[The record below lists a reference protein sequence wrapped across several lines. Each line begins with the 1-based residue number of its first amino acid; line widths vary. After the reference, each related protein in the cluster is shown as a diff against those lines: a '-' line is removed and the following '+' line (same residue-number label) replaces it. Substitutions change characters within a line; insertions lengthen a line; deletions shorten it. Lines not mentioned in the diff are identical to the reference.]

1 MMPDPAAAVRR
12 LLAALAFALAVAP
25 GAGAQV
31 PRISGDDDSP
41 AARIARGVLERG
53 AYVLID
59 RDTILGPDFRAPG
72 DLVVYDAEVRL
83 AGSVEGSAVVI
94 GGDLW
99 IRPGGRVGGSV
110 AVIGGGVYPAGLAVL
125 DRDSIFVTLP
135 RTRVEI
141 ETRPTGR
148 DGEYVA
154 AVQVTPPPR
163 PALFAPAVGPYPS
176 YDRVNGLTLQASANI
191 RPTRQEGGPVL
202 TVWGAYRSQQEKE
215 KKLGGGV
222 RWRVP
227 LGRENLQL
235 TGEASRATRTMDAWI
250 RGDVAN
256 SVRALVLGRDYRDYW
271 DSDVL
276 RVMVERPVGKPLLA
290 GETWLGPRLGVQLS
304 RDRALE
310 AQAPWAL
317 LDREGLD
324 RENPPALQGT
334 FLSLLAGTIF
344 QWRGRSSSFN
354 GDLNLE
360 HALAAPGDA
369 EFTQVLVQGTYVA
382 RALRT
387 HYMRVYARGM
397 APIGGSAPPQRRGI
411 LGGAGSLPTEPIAAF
426 RGDHLAFI
434 ESSYII
440 PINNVVVP
448 VVGSPSV
455 EAVHLAGAAWT
466 GDDEPQWVQNAGV
479 GVIFAL
485 ARARMVINPAERP
498 IVPKFSFGFY
508 IPQ

>member
-1 MMPDPAAAVRR
+1 MRRGPAF
-12 LLAALAFALAVAP
+12 LLAFALALGIAP
-25 GAGAQV
+25 RAAAQV
-31 PRISGDDDSP
+31 PQISGEDHSD
-41 AARIARGVLERG
+41 AARIGREVLGRGT
-53 AYVLID
+53 YVFID
-59 RDTILGPDFRAPG
+59 RDTILGPEFRAPA

-83 AGSVEGSAVVI
+83 EGSVAGSAVVI

-99 IRPGGRVGGSV
+99 IRPGGRIGGSV
-110 AVIGGGVYPAGLAVL
+110 AVIGGGVYPAGLAVV
-125 DRDSIFVTLP
+125 DRDSIHYTDP
-135 RTRVEI
+135 RAALDIR
-141 ETRPTGR
+141 TRPTGR

-154 AVQVTPPPR
+154 SAQIAHPPR
-163 PALFAPAVGPYPS
+163 PALFAPAVGPFPS
-176 YDRVNGLTLQASANI
+176 YDRVNGLTLNASANI
-191 RPTRQEGGPVL
+191 NPTREVGGPVFN
-202 TVWGAYRSQQEKE
+202 VWGSYRFEQENR
-215 KKLGGGV
+215 LGGGV

-227 LGRENLQL
+227 LGRESLQL
-235 TGEASRATRTMDAWI
+235 TGEASRATRTMDGWI

-256 SVRALVLGRDYRDYW
+256 SVRVLVLGRDYRDYW

-276 RVMVERPVGKPLLA
+276 RVMVERPVGKPLIP

-304 RDRALE
+304 SDRALQ
-310 AQAPWAL
+310 ARAPWAL
-317 LDREGLD
+317 FDRQGLE
-324 RENPPALQGT
+324 RENPAALEGT
-334 FLSLLAGTIF
+334 FVSLLAGTIF

-360 HALAAPGDA
+360 HAVAAPGDA
-369 EFTQVLVQGTYVA
+369 EFTQALVQGTYVS

-397 APIGGSAPPQRRGI
+397 APIGGNAPPQRRGI
-411 LGGAGSLPTEPIAAF
+411 LGGGGSLPTEPIAAF
-426 RGDHLAFI
+426 RGDHLVFI

-440 PINNVVVP
+440 PVNNVVVP
-448 VVGSPSV
+448 VVGSPSL

-466 GDDEPQWVQNAGV
+466 GDDEPQWVQNAGF

-485 ARARMVINPAERP
+485 ARARVVINPAERP

>member
-1 MMPDPAAAVRR
+1 MRGGRRVLVALVIALGAVR
-12 LLAALAFALAVAP
+12 

-31 PRISGDDDSP
+31 PRISGDDHST
-41 AARIARGVLERG
+41 AARIGREVLARGTYL
-53 AYVLID
+53 YID
-59 RDTILGPDFRAPG
+59 RDTVLGPEFHAPA
-72 DLVVYDAEVRL
+72 DLVVYAAEVRL
-83 AGSVEGSAVVI
+83 EGSVAGSAVVI

-99 IRPGGRVGGSV
+99 IRPGGRIGGSV
-110 AVIGGGVYPAGLAVL
+110 AVIGGGVYPAGLAVV
-125 DRDSIFVTLP
+125 DRDSIHYTDP
-135 RTRVEI
+135 RAGLDIR
-141 ETRPTGR
+141 TRPTGR
-148 DGEYVA
+148 EGEYVA
-154 AVQVTPPPR
+154 AAEIRHPPR
-163 PALFAPAVGPYPS
+163 PALFAPAVGPFPS

-191 RPTRQEGGPVL
+191 NPTREEGGPVF
-202 TVWGAYRSQQEKE
+202 TVWGAYRWEQENR
-215 KKLGGGV
+215 LGGGV

-227 LGRENLQL
+227 LGHENLQL
-235 TGEASRATRTMDAWI
+235 SGEASRATRTMDEWI

-256 SVRALVLGRDYRDYW
+256 SVRALVLGRDYRDYR

-276 RVMVERPVGKPLLA
+276 RVMVERPVGKPLIP

-304 RDRALE
+304 EDRALR

-317 LDREGLD
+317 FDREGLE
-324 RENPPALQGT
+324 RENPAALEGT
-334 FLSLLAGTIF
+334 FVSLLAGTVF

-369 EFTQVLVQGTYVA
+369 EFSQALAQGTYVS

-387 HYMRVYARGM
+387 HYMRVYARAM
-397 APIGGSAPPQRRGI
+397 APIGGDAPPQRRGI
-411 LGGAGSLPTEPIAAF
+411 LGGSGSLPTEPIAAF
-426 RGDHLAFI
+426 RGDHLVFI

-440 PINNVVVP
+440 PINNIVLP

-466 GDDEPQWVQNAGV
+466 GDDEPQWVQNAGF

-485 ARARMVINPAERP
+485 ARARMVINPAARP
-498 IVPKFSFGFY
+498 LTPKFSFGFY
-508 IPQ
+508 IPQQ

>member
-1 MMPDPAAAVRR
+1 MRPVRR
-12 LLAALAFALAVAP
+12 IVLALAVA
-25 GAGAQV
+25 AGIAPAARAQV
-31 PRISGDDDSP
+31 PRISGDDHST
-41 AARIARGVLERG
+41 AARIAREVLARDT
-53 AYVLID
+53 YVYID
-59 RDTILGPDFRAPG
+59 RDTILGPEFRAPA

-83 AGSVEGSAVVI
+83 EGSVEGTAVVI

-110 AVIGGGVYPAGLAVL
+110 AVVGGGVYPAGLAVV
-125 DRDSIFVTLP
+125 DRDSIHYTDP
-135 RTRVEI
+135 RAALDI
-141 ETRPTGR
+141 QTRPTGR
-148 DGEYVA
+148 DGEYIASVEIGH
-154 AVQVTPPPR
+154 PPR
-163 PALFAPAVGPYPS
+163 PAFFAPAVGPFPS
-176 YDRVNGLTLQASANI
+176 YDRVNGLTLSASANI
-191 RPTRQEGGPVL
+191 NPTREEGGPVFN
-202 TVWGAYRSQQEKE
+202 VWGAYRFEQEN
-215 KKLGGGV
+215 KLGGGV

-227 LGRENLQL
+227 LHRADLRL

-256 SVRALVLGRDYRDYW
+256 SVRVLVLGRDYRDYW

-276 RVMVERPVGKPLLA
+276 RVMVERPVAKPLIP

-304 RDRALE
+304 NDRALPT
-310 AQAPWAL
+310 QAPWAL
-317 LDREGLD
+317 LDREGLE
-324 RENPPALQGT
+324 RENPAALEGT
-334 FLSLLAGTIF
+334 FVSLLAGTIF
-344 QWRGRSSSFN
+344 QWRGQSSSFN

-360 HALAAPGDA
+360 HAVAAPGDA
-369 EFTQVLVQGTYVA
+369 EFTQALVQGTYIS

-387 HYMRVYARGM
+387 HYMRIYARGM
-397 APIGGSAPPQRRGI
+397 APIGGDAPPQRRGI
-411 LGGAGSLPTEPIAAF
+411 LGGGGSLPTEPIAAF
-426 RGDHLAFI
+426 RGDHLVFI

-440 PINNVVVP
+440 PVNNIVVP
-448 VVGSPSV
+448 VVGSPSL

-498 IVPKFSFGFY
+498 IVPTFSFGFY